1 MEDLR
6 DLEHLARLGFAS
18 PVDTPLLLARLRL
31 MVHDDEHLLHAWERL
46 ARCPLET
53 ELDRR
58 RFFHASRAFIAGC
71 KAARPELASVTL
83 RKSVP
88 PIAIERESA

>member
-6 DLEHLARLGFAS
+6 DLEHLARVGLAS
-18 PVDTPLLLARLRL
+18 PVDTPLLLARLRAL
-31 MVHDDEHLLHAWERL
+31 VHDDEHLLHAFERL

-58 RFFHASRAFIAGC
+58 RFFHAARAFIAAC
-71 KAARPELASVTL
+71 KGAHPEFASVTL
-83 RKSVP
+83 RKSFP
-88 PIAIERESA
+88 PPPDRASA